1 MYYKFLA
8 AISIF
13 IPQKMLEYLQ

>member
-13 IPQKMLEYLQ
+13 IPQKMLDYLQ